1 MAEIADRDALE
12 EIKGSIA
19 EAKRGIE
26 EMRKGLVD
34 QETVER
40 MIRDAAERSRSAKT
54 RAEDG
59 FSPESGEDEAPSKLR
74 GLRGKDRFDAI
85 HTRSARKVAAELRVR
100 EDDVVEFQRSADKLL
115 ILAAALNADP
125 RSTAYYTEE
134 FLPTVRAMDTAT
146 AAEGQEWVPTQLSQ
160 DLIGR
165 INLQLQVAGLFPS
178 FVQSTP
184 TFEFPAASLS
194 RQRLGLAAQQTAD
207 TGQTKFVTVTPGT
220 RKVQFVAKK
229 FAGEVLVSKETEED
243 AIVPVLDWI
252 EQEIIDY
259 LAADIEDTLINGD
272 TAAAQDT
279 GLAATDPRRNWDG
292 LRKLCQAGAK
302 TDGGNVVA
310 TVALLR
316 SARKKMGK
324 YGVRPADLASI
335 TGLNTYFNLLSDSN
349 VLTVDKYGPNAT
361 VLSGEL
367 GKVDGMPLVVSEY
380 VRQDLNAS
388 GNFDNVT
395 TNRTHLMIAHRRAFL
410 RGVRRDVTVQRLV
423 ELYAESD
430 QDAVIAS
437 TRQSFN
443 GLYGTDLTVANLFNL
458 AN

>member
-1 MAEIADRDALE
+1 MPEVIDPAAMD
-12 EIKGSIA
+12 EIKSSIA

-40 MIRDAAERSRSAKT
+40 MIRDASERSRSAKT
-54 RAEDG
+54 RGEAGFEVESED
-59 FSPESGEDEAPSKLR
+59 DAPSKMRALKGR
-74 GLRGKDRFDAI
+74 DRLEAI
-85 HTRSARKVAAELRVR
+85 HTRDARKVASELRVSQG
-100 EDDVVEFQRSADKLL
+100 DVVEFQRCADRLL
-115 ILAAALNADP
+115 ILAAAVNADP
-125 RSTAYYTEE
+125 RDLAYYTEE

-146 AAEGQEWVPTQLSQ
+146 AGEGLEWVPTQLSS

-165 INLQLQVAGLFPS
+165 VTLQLQVAGLFPS
-178 FVQSTP
+178 FTQATP
-184 TFEFPAASLS
+184 TFEFPATSVG
-194 RQRLGLAAQQTAD
+194 RQRLGIAAQQTAD
-207 TGQTKFVTVTPGT
+207 TGQTKFVAVTPGT

-243 AIVPVLDWI
+243 AILPVLKWI
-252 EQEIIDY
+252 EDEIVDY

-279 GLAATDPRRNWDG
+279 GLGASDPRRNWDG
-292 LRKLCQAGAK
+292 LRKLTQAGAK
-302 TDGGNVVA
+302 TDGGNA
-310 TVALLR
+310 AITVALLR

-324 YGVRPADLASI
+324 YGVRPGDLAAI
-335 TGLNTYFNLLSDSN
+335 MGLNSYFNLLSDAN
-349 VLTVDKYGPNAT
+349 VLTVDKYGANAT

-367 GKVDGMPLVVSEY
+367 GKVDGMPVIVSEY
-380 VRQDLNAS
+380 VRQDMNAT
-388 GNFDNVT
+388 GVFDNVT
-395 TNRTHLMIAHRRAFL
+395 TNRSHALIANRKSFL
-410 RGVRRDVTVQRLV
+410 RGVRREVTVQRLV

-443 GLYGTDLTVANLFNL
+443 GLYGTELAVANLYNL
-458 AN
+458 AA